1 MMKKILIA
9 ALLCLLLAACA
20 SSASLPAD
28 GATIP
33 WEQAVQLLHD
43 GQVSQIF
50 QAHSLQVT
58 LTLSNGATI
67 TTIEPSIDE
76 IFFEVERCGAPCA
89 GIPMAT
95 E

>member
-43 GQVSQIF
+43 GHVTQIF

>member
-1 MMKKILIA
+1 MKRILLA
-9 ALLCLLLAACA
+9 ALLCLFLAACA
-20 SSASLPAD
+20 APGGLPAD
-28 GATIP
+28 GAVIP
-33 WEQAVQLLHD
+33 WDEAVQLLHE
-43 GQVSQIF
+43 GHVTQIF

-58 LTLSNGATI
+58 LTLSNGATV
-67 TTIEPSIDE
+67 TTTEPSIDE

>member
-1 MMKKILIA
+1 MKNILIVV
-9 ALLCLLLAACA
+9 LLSTLLAACA
-20 SSASLPAD
+20 AGASLPAD

-33 WEQAVQLLHD
+33 WDEAVQLLHD
-43 GQVSQIF
+43 GHVTQIF

-58 LTLSNGATI
+58 LVLSNDATV

-89 GIPMAT
+89 AIPMAT